1 VRPGPGAQ
9 QAVNPPF
16 PQLDEE
22 DFMTSTIRRITDR
35 TLATAVAA
43 AALSGGL
50 ALATPATVSA
60 APADCNYM
68 GYLSGPDR
76 LGLQLDSAEQSVAN
90 KINAYRVQN
99 GRAAL
104 RVSSILARPTMWA
117 SLDDARRGVA
127 PSDHIDSRGMG
138 PAQRAQF
145 CSGYTGPIGEIN
157 YWGYGG
163 GPLNN
168 EKGTADAAFAWWKQ
182 SPPHNALML
191 STQYT
196 TFSVARAY
204 LGVNAERAFWT
215 VDFGTS

>member
-1 VRPGPGAQ
+1 
-9 QAVNPPF
+9 
-16 PQLDEE
+16 
-22 DFMTSTIRRITDR
+22 MTRSIRRITAR

-43 AALSGGL
+43 AGLSGGL
-50 ALATPATVSA
+50 GLATAATASA
-60 APADCNYM
+60 APADCAYM
-68 GYLSGPDR
+68 GYGSRPDQ
-76 LGLQLDSAEQSVAN
+76 LGLQLDSAERSVAN
-90 KINAYRVQN
+90 NINAYRAQN

-104 RVSSILARPTMWA
+104 RVSTILARPTMWA

-127 PSDHIDSRGMG
+127 PANHIDSRGMG

-168 EKGTADAAFAWWKQ
+168 EKGSGEAALAWWKQ
-182 SPPHNALML
+182 SPPHNALLL

-196 TFSVARAY
+196 TFSVGRAY
-204 LGVNAERAFWT
+204 LGVNAERQFWT